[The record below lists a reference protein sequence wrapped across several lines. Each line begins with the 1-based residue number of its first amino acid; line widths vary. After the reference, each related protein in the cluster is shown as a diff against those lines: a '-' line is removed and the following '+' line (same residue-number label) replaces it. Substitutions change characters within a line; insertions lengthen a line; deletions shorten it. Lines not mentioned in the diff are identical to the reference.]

1 MSNITATDLDMI
13 PSNDRGSL
21 ATVAF
26 DFAGRSYR
34 ASRYTRNGHCSCTE
48 LYLVVRGMETFLRYA
63 TGSWELDVRA
73 NHLAKQAE
81 AGAADRP
88 LELS

>member
-1 MSNITATDLDMI
+1 MNNITATDLDMI

-34 ASRYTRNGHCSCTE
+34 ASRFTRNGVCSGTE
-48 LYLVVRGMETFLRYA
+48 LYLVARGTETFLRYT
-63 TGSWELDVRA
+63 TGAWELDVCA
-73 NHLAKQAE
+73 NHLARQAE
-81 AGAADRP
+81 AGASDRS